1 MADSIPAR
9 AVAYLKT
16 LEAGARVSSKDIA
29 EAIGYAGTS
38 LAQLL
43 RAARDAGEI
52 ASEGNRRT
60 TVWFLP
66 DGAEGGEETEEDDA
80 PVEFNAALWADGDL
94 VIYGAQANEDGS
106 ITLNREQ
113 LATVKRLIAWSP
125 AP

>member
-1 MADSIPAR
+1 MKEDGIPAR
-9 AVAYLKT
+9 AIAYLQT

-43 RAARDAGEI
+43 KAARDAGEI

-66 DGAEGGEETEEDDA
+66 DAGEESEEDDA